1 MSLVTQAL
9 LDLIS
14 EQIKAHGAVVWY
26 DPEERYAEL
35 VARLTPELVGGASLH
50 RYRPERGFMAL
61 RRELEPLWAKGASA
75 PRLLIYVPLA
85 QSTAHHALVEYEVG
99 GTVMAPA
106 QFPPECN
113 TSLEAVARRGL
124 AAVRPPAALEQ
135 IVAEVEAGKWT
146 LAELDR
152 EAERGLEAQ
161 VGVLKLVFDTGN
173 PSAIA
178 LRFLSDPA
186 IDARITEKGAL
197 GTLAGLLSDLL
208 GVPFRSDEG
217 PAKLRERL
225 ARQVLVTDFVAAFGA
240 AAANAAA
247 GAGPLPPAATLPTAA
262 GAFPLA
268 ERPAGRQAAAD
279 LAAAWRNRRDAAAS
293 YVRWADQIEAEIAA
307 GEVTGSSEGLVAK
320 LAGSETFGAAE
331 TRLQKEVELALVAR
345 PSRDLVALAEQRLG
359 SFWSSQRPE
368 IKARWDV
375 IADAGR
381 VVTEA
386 ERILGALKGKKL
398 SAFELIAAYA
408 HTGAKRT
415 KKKSTQEPATSTAS
429 TGAKAT
435 AADGAAPPDPGADTL
450 WEADGPWCI
459 LDTAQRHLERD
470 FHRFPLDIHEHF
482 SLLGLVAHA
491 RGRYAAA
498 VETLAEKFLESYEA
512 VKFDVSARG
521 GGAPG
526 GSAHS
531 AAPAAGSPNPAA
543 LSQADVYARIVAP
556 VAAQGRVAYLLVDA
570 FRYEMA
576 RELRALLADECAV
589 DLQPALAVPPTVTE
603 IGMAA
608 LLPGAERGLAVVEAS
623 SGGLAAVVGGATL
636 ATRQERMDYFDA
648 ALKGAGAVK
657 GKDMGSSTTAPK
669 GNSGQGALQASP
681 SLATARL
688 DQLSP
693 LTDRHLSDAIKAA
706 RVIVVTATED
716 IDGLCENTP
725 NLARTMLDEALLRL
739 RRAVKV
745 LFGLGVTAIVISAD
759 HGYLFGEKLTS
770 GEGID
775 PPGGKTV
782 ALKRRVWVGQGGAK
796 VEGTLRAPL
805 SAFGVGGA
813 LELVTPRGLAA
824 FKAPGSG
831 LEYFHGGLSLQELVV
846 PVLTIRAS
854 AAQTQPVGAAVKWK
868 LAVGSGKITTR
879 FVSVTVEGGGEG
891 LLPVEPPVIRVEVRT
906 DGKVISAPVSASFG
920 FDDATGDVKLAR
932 SDESEQRVA
941 SVTVT
946 LMITE
951 TPAANRVS
959 VHLLDASTGV
969 MLASLDKVPF
979 SISI

>member
-1 MSLVTQAL
+1 MSLVTQTL
-9 LDLIS
+9 LNLIA
-14 EQIKAHGAVVWY
+14 EQVKARGTVVWY
-26 DPEERYAEL
+26 DPEGQYAEL
-35 VARLTPELVGGASLH
+35 AAGLTPEQVAGAALH
-50 RYRPERGFMAL
+50 RYRPAHGFIAL
-61 RRELEPLWAKGASA
+61 RRELEPLWAKGATA
-75 PRLLIYVPLA
+75 PRALVYVPAA
-85 QSTAHHALVEYEVG
+85 QSATRHALVEYEVG
-99 GTVMAPA
+99 GVVMAPA
-106 QFPPECN
+106 QYPPECN
-113 TSLEAVARRGL
+113 TSLAAVARRGL

-135 IVAEVEAGKWT
+135 IVAEAEADKWT

-173 PSAIA
+173 PAAIA

-197 GTLAGLLSDLL
+197 ATLAGLLGDLL
-208 GVPFRSDEG
+208 GVPFGSDEG

-225 ARQVLVTDFVAAFGA
+225 ARQVLVTDFVAAFGHAVPIA
-240 AAANAAA
+240 AA
-247 GAGPLPPAATLPTAA
+247 
-262 GAFPLA
+262 AFPLA
-268 ERPAGRQAAAD
+268 ERPAGRQAAAE
-279 LAAAWRNRRDAAAS
+279 LASAWRNRRDAAAS
-293 YVRWADQIEAEIAA
+293 YMRWADQVEAEIAA
-307 GEVTGSSEGLVAK
+307 GEVAGSSETLAAK
-320 LAGSETFGAAE
+320 LAGSETFCAAE
-331 TRLQKEVELALVAR
+331 TRLQKEVEHALVTR
-345 PSRDLVALAEQRLG
+345 PSRELLALAEQRLG
-359 SFWSSQRPE
+359 GFWSSQRPE
-368 IKARWDV
+368 TKARWDV

-386 ERILGALKGKKL
+386 ERVLGALKGRKP
-398 SAFELIAAYA
+398 SAAELLAAYA
-408 HTGAKRT
+408 QSGTKRT
-415 KKKSTQEPATSTAS
+415 KKKSAQVS
-429 TGAKAT
+429 
-435 AADGAAPPDPGADTL
+435 AAPAAGAGSETEAGGASAATL

-470 FHRFPLDIHEHF
+470 FHRFPLDMEQHL

-491 RGRYAAA
+491 RGRYALA
-498 VETLAEKFLESYEA
+498 VEALAEKFLEAYEA
-512 VKFDVSARG
+512 AKFDLAALG
-521 GGAPG
+521 GR
-526 GSAHS
+526 SSS
-531 AAPAAGSPNPAA
+531 AAMPTGFGNTPS
-543 LSQADVYARIVAP
+543 LGQADVYARVVAEM
-556 VAAQGRVAYLLVDA
+556 AAQGRVAYLLVDA

-576 RELRALLADECAV
+576 RELRTLLAGEYAV
-589 DLQPALAVPPTVTE
+589 DLLPALAVPPTVTE
-603 IGMAA
+603 MGMAA
-608 LLPGAERGLAVVEAS
+608 LLPGAERGLAAVQAPN
-623 SGGLAAVVGGATL
+623 GGLAAVVGGATL
-636 ATRQERMDYFDA
+636 STRQERLDYFDA
-648 ALKGAGAVK
+648 TLKA
-657 GKDMGSSTTAPK
+657 APK
-669 GNSGQGALQASP
+669 GPGGQGASQATA

-693 LTDRHLSDAIKAA
+693 LTDRRLNDAIKAA
-706 RVIVVTATED
+706 RVIVVTAAED

-725 NLARTMLDEALLRL
+725 NLARTTLDEALLRL

-782 ALKRRVWVGQGGAK
+782 VLKRRVWVGQGGAQ

-824 FKAPGSG
+824 FKAQGGG

-854 AAQTQPVGAAVKWK
+854 AAPAHAAGATVKWK

-879 FVSVTVEGGGEG
+879 FVSVTVEGSGEG

-906 DGKVISAPVSASFG
+906 DGKVISAPVSASYG

-932 SDESEQRVA
+932 SDESEQRIA
-941 SVTVT
+941 PVTVM
-946 LMITE
+946 LMISE

-969 MLASLDKVPF
+969 MLASLAKVPF